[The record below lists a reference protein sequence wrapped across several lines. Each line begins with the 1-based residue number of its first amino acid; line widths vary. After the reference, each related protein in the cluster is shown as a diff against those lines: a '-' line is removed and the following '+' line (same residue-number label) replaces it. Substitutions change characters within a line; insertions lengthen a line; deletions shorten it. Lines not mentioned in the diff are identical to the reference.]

1 MYPLATLA
9 RILSEGNPAMP
20 TDALLAY
27 LHFIAII
34 GTVSFLVV
42 EAVLCRPGLGS
53 ELAHRLRRVDAAYA
67 MFAVLALATG
77 LLRLFWGAKGSAFF
91 TGNPVFHAKMT
102 VYVAVAL
109 LSILPTVR
117 FIGWSKA
124 AQATGRGPDDAAVR
138 SVRRVLMAE
147 LALAALLPLLAA
159 LMARG
164 VGH

>member
-1 MYPLATLA
+1 
-9 RILSEGNPAMP
+9 MP

-67 MFAVLALATG
+67 IFAVLALATG

-102 VYVAVAL
+102 VYVVVAL

-124 AQATGRGPDDAAVR
+124 AQATGRGPDDAAVL

-164 VGH
+164 VGHGLSPTGS

>member
-1 MYPLATLA
+1 
-9 RILSEGNPAMP
+9 MP

-67 MFAVLALATG
+67 TFAVLALVTG
-77 LLRLFWGAKGSAFF
+77 LLRLFWGAKGSAFY

-124 AQATGRGPDDAAVR
+124 AQATGRGPGDAAVQ
-138 SVRRVLMAE
+138 SVRRFLMAE
-147 LALAALLPLLAA
+147 LALVALLPLLAT

>member
-1 MYPLATLA
+1 
-9 RILSEGNPAMP
+9 MP

-34 GTVSFLVV
+34 GTVSFLMV

-67 MFAVLALATG
+67 LFAVLALVTG
-77 LLRLFWGAKGSAFF
+77 LLRLFWGAKGSAFY

-138 SVRRVLMAE
+138 SVRRFLMAE
-147 LALAALLPLLAA
+147 LALVALLPLLAA